1 VTFGAF
7 LLFWGRVSDLYSA
20 KPVFCYGFVVLGCLQ
35 LVISFLPDRFSFFIF
50 RAISGIA
57 GACLIPSSYR
67 LITAL
72 FEKEELGKAFTL
84 FGMSGALANVTGTIA
99 AGLVS
104 YIPTHGQGA
113 AWRELRN

>member
-1 VTFGAF
+1 MTFGAF
-7 LLFWGRVSDLYSA
+7 LLFWGRISDLYSA

-35 LVISFLPDRFSFFIF
+35 LVISFLPDRFSFFVI

-67 LITAL
+67 LITAV
-72 FEKEELGKAFTL
+72 FEKDEMGKAFTL

-99 AGLVS
+99 GGVVA
-104 YIPTHGQGA
+104 YIPGDGQRA
-113 AWRELRN
+113 AWRK